1 MVDIETLFKVTYGM
15 FIVCSGS
22 KAKGNGFISNTVF
35 QVTADPPRFAA
46 SCHKNNY
53 TAGFI
58 AETGVFSVS
67 VLHKEAA
74 TELFSRF
81 GYKSGRELDKMEGMQ
96 VTYGETG
103 VPIVLD
109 DTVAFLECKVVQTI
123 DLGTH
128 FLFIGDLLNTGI
140 VDNRHDPMTYHYYRS
155 VKKAA
160 SPKNAPTYIDPEKVA
175 AAQKTG
181 PGKYRCTV
189 CGYVYDESIEKIK
202 FDDLPDDWV
211 CPLCGETKSGF
222 VVD

>member
-67 VLHKEAA
+67 VLHKETA
-74 TELFSRF
+74 TALFTRF

-160 SPKNAPTYIDPEKVA
+160 SPKNAPTYIDPAKVA

-181 PGKYRCTV
+181 PKKYRCTV

-222 VVD
+222 VMD